1 MNTAYEGGVIHYTDD
16 GSEPKLQSPVYTGRI
31 PLGQSANIKAAV
43 FDGQFKRG
51 RDFSQVF
58 KLNFA
63 TGKEIILK
71 DVPHEEYCRGGGFSL
86 LNGVIGNLP
95 WNGSDWLGWSGKNLD
110 ATIDLSRPVTF
121 TKVSVDVLQDE
132 ASWIYLPTSVEV
144 LVSDDGVSFKSLK
157 KISSSEIKPGQ
168 RLITLNLG
176 RTTAKFVKV
185 IAENIG
191 TIPNGKAGEGNP
203 AWLFCDEIMVE

>member
-1 MNTAYEGGVIHYTDD
+1 M
-16 GSEPKLQSPVYTGRI
+16 
-31 PLGQSANIKAAV
+31 
-43 FDGQFKRG
+43 
-51 RDFSQVF
+51 
-58 KLNFA
+58 
-63 TGKEIILK
+63 
-71 DVPHEEYCRGGGFSL
+71 
-86 LNGVIGNLP
+86 LNGVTGNLP

-144 LVSDDGVSFKSLK
+144 LVSDDGVIFKSLK

-176 RTTAKFVKV
+176 RTTAKFVKSSRK
-185 IAENIG
+185 IAEQFQ
-191 TIPNGKAGEGNP
+191 TVKPEK
-203 AWLFCDEIMVE
+203 EILPGYFVMKS